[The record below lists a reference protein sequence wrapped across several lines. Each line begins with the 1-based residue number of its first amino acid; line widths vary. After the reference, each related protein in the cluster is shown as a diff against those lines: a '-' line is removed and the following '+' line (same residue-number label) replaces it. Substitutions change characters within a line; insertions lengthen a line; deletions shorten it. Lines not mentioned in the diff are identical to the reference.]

1 MIHVPMI
8 HCVGDA
14 EKPASYVGIISGSS
28 CAYADNG
35 NKRREA
41 NIIIV
46 CLISFVFMKIVMG
59 ISYYLMGECVKVKI
73 ELFQILSTFL
83 YGFEMIFIVNN
94 NNSHVIL
101 MLLFQ
106 QYQSNILVFLVLYDE
121 KCCSISV

>member
-1 MIHVPMI
+1 
-8 HCVGDA
+8 
-14 EKPASYVGIISGSS
+14 
-28 CAYADNG
+28 
-35 NKRREA
+35 
-41 NIIIV
+41 
-46 CLISFVFMKIVMG
+46 MKIVMG

-101 MLLFQ
+101 MLFFQ